1 MPVPG
6 ADEELDVIVA
16 LVEALKGTRFLSFRA
31 KRRISDYFV
40 SAHLRQ
46 AAGQRCFAPLNMTEE
61 ENA

>member
-16 LVEALKGTRFLSFRA
+16 LVEAETRFLSFRA
-31 KRRISDYFV
+31 KRRISDYLV

-46 AAGQRCFAPLNMTEE
+46 ADGQRCFAPLNMTEE